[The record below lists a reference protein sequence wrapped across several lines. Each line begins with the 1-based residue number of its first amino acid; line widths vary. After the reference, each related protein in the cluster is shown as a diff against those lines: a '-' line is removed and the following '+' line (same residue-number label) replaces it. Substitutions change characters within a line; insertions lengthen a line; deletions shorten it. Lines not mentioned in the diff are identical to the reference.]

1 MYLKKIELF
10 GFKSFADKTEITF
23 ERGVTCVVGP
33 NGCGKSNISDSIRWV
48 LGERSAKLLRGA
60 KMEDVIFGGTEFR
73 KPLNLC
79 EVSLVID
86 NTDQKLPL
94 QYSDVVITLRLHRS
108 GESEYL
114 INKTPCR
121 LKDIQDLIADTG
133 LGSNSYSMIEQGRID
148 YILNAEADERR
159 YLIEEAAGISKYKI
173 KKEEAIRKLER
184 TDQNLLRLNDI
195 VAEVERNIKYA
206 ERQAKRAARFK
217 DQLEQ
222 LKVMEIKKAF
232 EELRHC
238 EEQTSGLDQKRAA
251 HQETLNRMEEQLS
264 TKNKTMSELEARLR
278 ELEQL
283 FYAQE
288 AIRSDIKQKQVSI
301 EDHEK
306 FYREKIETL
315 KLSNEKV
322 LGEIESLKKR
332 LAVVNGEIVRKE
344 AEYKAILR
352 DRDDI
357 LRNKLEKESVLE
369 TFASKDAIHQNELQQ
384 NKTRLF
390 DLAREISDLKNKIS
404 KIDSDLQSIERSKHH
419 FYAQKDKHLASLDSL
434 LERNLVIRELKDF
447 LQIKILEAE
456 KNLRTVLN
464 EKEEVASYLQQLL
477 RESTEHIM
485 EKAKIES
492 QIQIFQEQHDA
503 YQKDLKDA
511 GSASTETLK
520 LDFVKILSE
529 TISVKPGY
537 EAALETALDELT
549 SSLIASDLDSAA
561 TMVKQLKGANARRLN
576 ILIRSD
582 LAGVGD
588 WLEDKITAAH
598 PLVGIPLLNV
608 VEIEEGYSP
617 LIREL
622 LKDVYIIKDCAIE
635 RLRAVLA
642 LSTAS
647 TFVTPSGSFLFAANR
662 IFYRNPSNQKT
673 DPPPW
678 TAKKDM
684 RELRQ
689 TLDKASEKINNINN
703 LCYQY
708 EERLLILTKEED
720 KFREDLKKC
729 QSAHA
734 RISASFDGIREQ
746 AISIFSELRLITAEG
761 IQNAAEMK
769 QLREERT
776 AYSGSLT
783 NLEATEA
790 DLRAIFDKLQH
801 AISVLKEQ
809 KDHVVRDLSYILA
822 RFEVLREK
830 EDDIENGLAFL
841 KVQYSDIDQ
850 RVLIL
855 TSEREIAAKEVSKLT
870 EELTKLEEEKIM
882 VNQQV
887 IEKTVLVE
895 HTKKER
901 NEVQTYRETLL
912 SELNEL
918 TRSVSDEKQKFHEI
932 SIEEIEIGHR
942 KENAR
947 HELQTR
953 YKISLTE
960 LNPDDYVIADEERP
974 MMEEEIEK
982 LRSKLD
988 EIGPVNLLAI
998 EEHDELNQRYQF
1010 LVAQQKDLIDSKEQ
1024 LLETIRKINRTTK
1037 KLFDETFLKVKESF
1051 QSYFKVLFSGGHA
1064 DLILLDELHP
1074 LDSGIDIIARPPGKK
1089 PQHIT
1094 LLSGGEKAM
1103 TALALLFSL
1112 FSVRPSP
1119 FCVLDEVD
1127 APLDEANTDRF
1138 LSVLK
1143 PFLDTTQFI
1152 IVTHSRKTI
1161 SIGDSL
1167 YGITMEEPGVSK
1179 IVSVRLSHD
1188 VEGIEHEDS
1197 KLAEEF
1203 NKVLV

>member
-1 MYLKKIELF
+1 MYLKKVELF
-10 GFKSFADKTEITF
+10 GFKSFALKTEIVF
-23 ERGVTCVVGP
+23 EKGVTCVVGP

-48 LGERSAKLLRGA
+48 LGERSAKFLRGA

-73 KPLNLC
+73 QPLNLC

-94 QYSDVVITLRLHRS
+94 QYSDVVITRRLHRS

-206 ERQAKRAARFK
+206 ERQAKRAAR
-217 DQLEQ
+217 
-222 LKVMEIKKAF
+222 LK
-232 EELRHC
+232 
-238 EEQTSGLDQKRAA
+238 
-251 HQETLNRMEEQLS
+251 
-264 TKNKTMSELEARLR
+264 

-419 FYAQKDKHLASLDSL
+419 FYAQRDKHLASLDSL

-529 TISVKPGY
+529 TISVKPVY
-537 EAALETALDELT
+537 ESAL
-549 SSLIASDLDSAA
+549 
-561 TMVKQLKGANARRLN
+561 
-576 ILIRSD
+576 
-582 LAGVGD
+582 
-588 WLEDKITAAH
+588 
-598 PLVGIPLLNV
+598 
-608 VEIEEGYSP
+608 
-617 LIREL
+617 
-622 LKDVYIIKDCAIE
+622 
-635 RLRAVLA
+635 
-642 LSTAS
+642 
-647 TFVTPSGSFLFAANR
+647 
-662 IFYRNPSNQKT
+662 
-673 DPPPW
+673 
-678 TAKKDM
+678 
-684 RELRQ
+684 
-689 TLDKASEKINNINN
+689 
-703 LCYQY
+703 
-708 EERLLILTKEED
+708 
-720 KFREDLKKC
+720 
-729 QSAHA
+729 
-734 RISASFDGIREQ
+734 
-746 AISIFSELRLITAEG
+746 
-761 IQNAAEMK
+761 
-769 QLREERT
+769 
-776 AYSGSLT
+776 
-783 NLEATEA
+783 
-790 DLRAIFDKLQH
+790 
-801 AISVLKEQ
+801 
-809 KDHVVRDLSYILA
+809 
-822 RFEVLREK
+822 
-830 EDDIENGLAFL
+830 
-841 KVQYSDIDQ
+841 
-850 RVLIL
+850 
-855 TSEREIAAKEVSKLT
+855 
-870 EELTKLEEEKIM
+870 
-882 VNQQV
+882 
-887 IEKTVLVE
+887 
-895 HTKKER
+895 
-901 NEVQTYRETLL
+901 
-912 SELNEL
+912 
-918 TRSVSDEKQKFHEI
+918 
-932 SIEEIEIGHR
+932 
-942 KENAR
+942 
-947 HELQTR
+947 
-953 YKISLTE
+953 
-960 LNPDDYVIADEERP
+960 
-974 MMEEEIEK
+974 
-982 LRSKLD
+982 
-988 EIGPVNLLAI
+988 
-998 EEHDELNQRYQF
+998 
-1010 LVAQQKDLIDSKEQ
+1010 
-1024 LLETIRKINRTTK
+1024 
-1037 KLFDETFLKVKESF
+1037 
-1051 QSYFKVLFSGGHA
+1051 
-1064 DLILLDELHP
+1064 
-1074 LDSGIDIIARPPGKK
+1074 
-1089 PQHIT
+1089 
-1094 LLSGGEKAM
+1094 
-1103 TALALLFSL
+1103 
-1112 FSVRPSP
+1112 
-1119 FCVLDEVD
+1119 
-1127 APLDEANTDRF
+1127 
-1138 LSVLK
+1138 
-1143 PFLDTTQFI
+1143 
-1152 IVTHSRKTI
+1152 
-1161 SIGDSL
+1161 
-1167 YGITMEEPGVSK
+1167 
-1179 IVSVRLSHD
+1179 
-1188 VEGIEHEDS
+1188 
-1197 KLAEEF
+1197 
-1203 NKVLV
+1203 